1 MIHVMSV
8 RRGHLGAAHRTRP
21 HAHLVGAVFRAAM
34 KVFAAAELAPLRRGL
49 AIDLDEV
56 QGKIDR
62 RGVAQPRAHAEAI
75 DAGLEESGN
84 RFLVHGARHENLH
97 VRVAAEV
104 QLPTDFSDDR
114 GEVAAARGRR
124 VESDAREVR
133 NRFDGHQRLRLLVV
147 VCVDEGDARNL
158 RFEILVDRREC
169 FSRSAHHND
178 EGVGHRADR
187 GDTEEV
193 GAQGRRDRVEP
204 ADRDGTFD
212 ERRDPGM
219 HATDAERQN
228 LLSVRELSDPRR
240 FRRDAA
246 RLTDHPEDRRL
257 VQRPLFVRTFEDH
270 DGDRDASVRLRWE
283 DAAFGEG
290 PQAHTL
296 SLQKMD
302 DLLEAAE
309 DPPWPLVR
317 QGTGR
322 DLGDD
327 IRAAP
332 TRLLQD
338 VERPHEVE
346 VRRPSRP
353 DLVRGGDVEVTTRCG
368 LGHFSRDGY
377 FLRLLELLHSARA
390 RDYAFAAMVS
400 GCFAGELPRGRRGL
414 DPTPE
419 ESTGL
424 GCGHVVDP
432 VVLVVGRPGT
442 RLMAPVQTLGSTAR
456 WANVD
461 RTYSGGITALAKKRG
476 SERWGL
482 RSLPRTKK
490 DPVCFLSSASGSPIP
505 SQERTT
511 RVRYQKEPDE
521 HNQSNDQSYTDVPSL
536 KKDRR

>member
-1 MIHVMSV
+1 M
-8 RRGHLGAAHRTRP
+8 GHARAPISYVPSFGQRARSLRPPNLPRFAAGLPSTSTRSR
-21 HAHLVGAVFRAAM
+21 AKSIVGALLKLVPTPKPSTPASRRA
-34 KVFAAAELAPLRRGL
+34 G
-49 AIDLDEV
+49 I
-56 QGKIDR
+56 
-62 RGVAQPRAHAEAI
+62 
-75 DAGLEESGN
+75 
-84 RFLVHGARHENLH
+84 
-97 VRVAAEV
+97 
-104 QLPTDFSDDR
+104 DFSSTEPDTKIFTSLWPR
-114 GEVAAARGRR
+114 RSNSQRTSRTIAAK
-124 VESDAREVR
+124 
-133 NRFDGHQRLRLLVV
+133 LP
-147 VCVDEGDARNL
+147 
-158 RFEILVDRREC
+158 RREAGVS
-169 FSRSAHHND
+169 SR
-178 EGVGHRADR
+178 
-187 GDTEEV
+187 
-193 GAQGRRDRVEP
+193 
-204 ADRDGTFD
+204 
-212 ERRDPGM
+212 M
-219 HATDAERQN
+219 HATDAERED

-240 FRRDAA
+240 LRRDAA

-257 VQRPLFVRTFEDH
+257 VQRPLFVRAFEGH
-270 DGDRDASVRLRWE
+270 DGKRDASVCLRWE
-283 DAAFGEG
+283 DAAFREG
-290 PQAHTL
+290 PQAYVL
-296 SLQKMD
+296 SLQKMH
-302 DLLEAAE
+302 DLLKPAE
-309 DPPWPLVR
+309 EPPRPVVR

-322 DLGDD
+322 DLGDN
-327 IRAAP
+327 IGAAP

-353 DLVRGGDVEVTTRCG
+353 DLVRGGDVEVTTRRG
-368 LGHFSRDGY
+368 LGHFSRSGY

-511 RVRYQKEPDE
+511 RVRCQ
-521 HNQSNDQSYTDVPSL
+521 
-536 KKDRR
+536 

>member
-1 MIHVMSV
+1 MVQVLGV
-8 RRGHLGAAHRTRP
+8 RRGHLGAARRTRP
-21 HAHLVGAVFRAAM
+21 RAHLVRAVFRAAL
-34 KVFAAAELAPLRRGL
+34 KVFAAAELAPFRRRL

-56 QGKIDR
+56 QGEINGR
-62 RGVAQPRAHAEAI
+62 SIAQTRAHAEAI
-75 DAGLEESGN
+75 DAGFEESGN
-84 RFLVHGARHENLH
+84 RLLVHGPRHEDLH
-97 VRVAAEV
+97 VLVAAEI
-104 QLPTDFSDDR
+104 QLPTDFADDR

-124 VESDAREVR
+124 VESDARE
-133 NRFDGHQRLRLLVV
+133 D
-147 VCVDEGDARNL
+147 
-158 RFEILVDRREC
+158 
-169 FSRSAHHND
+169 
-178 EGVGHRADR
+178 
-187 GDTEEV
+187 
-193 GAQGRRDRVEP
+193 
-204 ADRDGTFD
+204 
-212 ERRDPGM
+212 
-219 HATDAERQN
+219 
-228 LLSVRELSDPRR
+228 LLSVRELPDPRG

-246 RLTDHPEDRRL
+246 GLTDHPEDRRL
-257 VQRPLFVRTFEDH
+257 VQCPLFVRAFEDH
-270 DGDRDASVRLRWE
+270 DRERDAAVRLRWE
-283 DAAFGEG
+283 DAAFREG
-290 PQAHTL
+290 PQAHAL
-296 SLQKMD
+296 SLQEMR
-302 DLLEAAE
+302 DLLEATE
-309 DPPWPLVR
+309 DPPRPVVR

-511 RVRYQKEPDE
+511 RVRCQ
-521 HNQSNDQSYTDVPSL
+521 
-536 KKDRR
+536 